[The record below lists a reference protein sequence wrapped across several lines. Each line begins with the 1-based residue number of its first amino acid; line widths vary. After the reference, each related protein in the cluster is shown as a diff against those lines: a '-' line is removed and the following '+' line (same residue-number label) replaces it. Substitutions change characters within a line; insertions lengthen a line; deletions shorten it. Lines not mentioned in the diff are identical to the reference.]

1 MSDIEKKVELI
12 AQEVMDSVLKIESE
26 KDLEELRVN
35 TLGKKGSIS
44 LLMRELSNIDKS
56 DRAKAGLTLNKA
68 KQELSQVIRDRENF
82 LLNKT
87 LEKKISEEKLDITL
101 PVRPKKNG
109 SIHPINHTINEISTI
124 MNKIGFTIETGPDV
138 EDDFHNFEALNIP
151 SDHPARQDHDTFYM
165 KQKDKQGTR
174 KVLRTHTSP
183 VQVRTMETQSPPLY
197 IIAPGRT
204 FRRDDDSTHSPMFH
218 QIEALAIDRNLTMG
232 HLKSVI
238 EYLIESYFGI
248 SNLPIRFRPSFFPFT
263 EPSAEVDISCKR
275 VGEKIEIGGS
285 GEWLEVMGCGM
296 VNPKVLRNCGIE
308 PAVWQG
314 FAFGLG
320 VERFAMLK
328 YGIADLRNF
337 YEGDIRWLEHYSF
350 SPSDVLKSS
359 I

>member
-1 MSDIEKKVELI
+1 MSDIEKKVQVI
-12 AQEVMDSVLKIESE
+12 AEEAIASILDVDSKNG
-26 KDLEELRVN
+26 LEELRIS

-44 LLMRELSNIDKS
+44 ILMKELSNINQE
-56 DRAKAGLTLNKA
+56 DRAKVGLILNKA
-68 KQELSQVIRDRENF
+68 KEDLTQAIKERENF
-82 LLNKT
+82 LLRRT
-87 LEKKISEEKLDITL
+87 LEKKISEEKLDISL
-101 PVRPKKNG
+101 PPRPKKTG

-124 MNKIGFTIETGPDV
+124 MNNIGFSIETGPDV

-165 KQKDKQGTR
+165 KMKDDIGRR

-218 QIEALAIDRNLTMG
+218 QIEALAIDKNLTMG
-232 HLKSVI
+232 HLKGVI
-238 EYLIESYFGI
+238 ENLIANYFGVY
-248 SNLPIRFRPSFFPFT
+248 NLPIRFRPSFFPFT

-275 VGEKIEIGGS
+275 VGDKIEIGGY

-296 VNPKVLRNCGIE
+296 VNPKVLKNCGIDSD
-308 PAVWQG
+308 VWQG

-350 SPSDVLKSS
+350 SPLDVLKSS
-359 I
+359 L